1 MYPWELEKFAKTYL
15 DDFIMLTPVDHHSSL
30 FSGVK
35 VVLHMKKKKEIEKKM
50 TSKCRERSASNYCD
64 VGLIPSRYVDR
75 VRCQTCR

>member
-35 VVLHMKKKKEIEKKM
+35 VVLHMEKKKGNRKKKNDIKMSRTIGVQLLRVNSVEI
-50 TSKCRERSASNYCD
+50 RRQ
-64 VGLIPSRYVDR
+64 G
-75 VRCQTCR
+75 

>member
-35 VVLHMKKKKEIEKKM
+35 VVLHMKKKKEIEKKNDIKM
-50 TSKCRERSASNYCD
+50 
-64 VGLIPSRYVDR
+64 SRTIGVQLLRRR
-75 VRCQTCR
+75 VNSVEIRRQG